1 MKRREEEEEE
11 EEERERAAQERERRE
26 RRETFNGA
34 DYGDEAFEYWR
45 RSSGAVRENPRMFP
59 SERRERERER
69 CRHVRARW
77 SLSSWK
83 KKNTCDDDDDDSR
96 VEETSGGEREEAALQ
111 SVRGREGREQQQ

>member
-1 MKRREEEEEE
+1 M
-11 EEERERAAQERERRE
+11 
-26 RRETFNGA
+26 
-34 DYGDEAFEYWR
+34 
-45 RSSGAVRENPRMFP
+45 RENPRMFP

-69 CRHVRARW
+69 CRPVRARW